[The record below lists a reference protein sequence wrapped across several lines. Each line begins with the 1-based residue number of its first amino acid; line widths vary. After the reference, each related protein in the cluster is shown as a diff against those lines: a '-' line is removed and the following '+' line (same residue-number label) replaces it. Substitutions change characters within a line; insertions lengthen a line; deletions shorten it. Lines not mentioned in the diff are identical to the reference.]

1 MFKTGDLYEP
11 IKNSTAEVVVNQG
24 GTWSA
29 KTYTT
34 LQVIFAKLAEEKR
47 SVATICGQDIPNLK
61 AGAIRDA
68 NEIYHNSP
76 ELQRLIKSYNKS
88 DHTFTYHNGCVMEF
102 KSYDSP
108 QDAKSGKRKYLFVN
122 EANGIPYGIWEELY
136 MRSEQSFI
144 DYNPNAEFWVHEHLL
159 GKPHVEQLISY
170 HIHNPYVK
178 PQQRAKIEALKE
190 KDLELWKVYARG
202 LTGKIEGLVLRDWV
216 VVDTVPAGAKYLG
229 TGLDFGFTNDP
240 TTAIDLYLSGGQLWA
255 DEVLYAEGLTNSDIV
270 ARLKLVEGRNAGT
283 RWDIIADS
291 AEPKSI
297 EDLKRARLTVEGANK
312 GPDSV
317 RSGIDQLKRYTLNV
331 TRASTNLR
339 KELANYKW
347 KVERLTGKVTNEPV
361 DAFNHCID
369 ALRYVALNRLPK
381 ATEPRRRSAPSSIIR

>member
-11 IKNSTAEVVVNQG
+11 IKNSAAEVVVNQG

-136 MRSEQSFI
+136 MRSEQS
-144 DYNPNAEFWVHEHLL
+144 
-159 GKPHVEQLISY
+159 
-170 HIHNPYVK
+170 
-178 PQQRAKIEALKE
+178 
-190 KDLELWKVYARG
+190 
-202 LTGKIEGLVLRDWV
+202 
-216 VVDTVPAGAKYLG
+216 
-229 TGLDFGFTNDP
+229 
-240 TTAIDLYLSGGQLWA
+240 
-255 DEVLYAEGLTNSDIV
+255 
-270 ARLKLVEGRNAGT
+270 
-283 RWDIIADS
+283 
-291 AEPKSI
+291 
-297 EDLKRARLTVEGANK
+297 
-312 GPDSV
+312 
-317 RSGIDQLKRYTLNV
+317 
-331 TRASTNLR
+331 
-339 KELANYKW
+339 
-347 KVERLTGKVTNEPV
+347 
-361 DAFNHCID
+361 
-369 ALRYVALNRLPK
+369 
-381 ATEPRRRSAPSSIIR
+381 

>member
-1 MFKTGDLYEP
+1 MFKTGDLFEP
-11 IKNSTAEVVVNQG
+11 ILNSTAEVVVNQG
-24 GTWSA
+24 GTWSG

-34 LQVIFAKLAEEKR
+34 LQALFAKLADEKR
-47 SVATICGQDIPNLK
+47 SVATIVGQDIPNLK

-88 DHTFTYHNGCVMEF
+88 DHTFTFHNGCVMEF

-159 GKPHVEQLISY
+159 CQANVEQLISY
-170 HIHNPYVK
+170 HIHNPFVR
-178 PQQRAKIEALKE
+178 PQQRDKIEALKD
-190 KDLELWKVYARG
+190 KDYELWKVYARG
-202 LTGKIEGLVLRDWV
+202 LTGKIEGLVLPNFHV
-216 VVDTVPAGAKYLG
+216 CESVPKEAKYLG
-229 TGLDFGFTNDP
+229 SGLDFGFTNDP
-240 TTAIDLYLSGGQLWA
+240 TSVTDVYLSGGELYL
-255 DEVLYAEGLTNSDIV
+255 DEIVYETGLTNPDIITHLT
-270 ARLKLVEGRNAGT
+270 AERALN
-283 RWDIIADS
+283 RWDVVADS

-297 EDLKRARLTVEGANK
+297 KELERMGLSVVGAQK
-312 GPDSV
+312 GPDSI
-317 RSGIDQLKRYTLNV
+317 SAGLDILKRYVLNV
-331 TRASTNLR
+331 TRRSVNLR

-347 KVERLTGKVTNEPV
+347 RVDRKTGKTINQPV
-361 DAFNHCID
+361 DAFNHAID
-369 ALRYVALNRLPK
+369 GVRYLVQAKLQNPPPK
-381 ATEPRRRSAPSSIIR
+381 WYMKRAN